1 MENIYKETLDLI
13 VKDRLAELRKTF
25 AYQIASIA
33 FMGLCLLFGAHTGLY
48 LLMFIPAILL
58 IAVYAYA
65 YTRAKDITVT
75 DQLTAENVSL
85 IYDLSRLNES
95 KNNGQINK

>member
-13 VKDRLAELRKTF
+13 VKERLTELRKTF
-25 AYQIASIA
+25 AYQMASIA
-33 FMGLCLLFGAHTGLY
+33 FMALCLLFWAHTGLH

-85 IYDLSRLNES
+85 IYDLSCLNKS
-95 KNNGQINK
+95 KEQEQA

>member
-13 VKDRLAELRKTF
+13 VKERVTDLHKTF

-33 FMGLCLLFGAHTGLY
+33 FMALCLFFLAHTGLH

-85 IYDLSRLNES
+85 IYDLSCLNKSNEQE
-95 KNNGQINK
+95 KI

>member
-13 VKDRLAELRKTF
+13 VKERVAELHKTF

-33 FMGLCLLFGAHTGLY
+33 FISLCLFFWAHTGLHY
-48 LLMFIPAILL
+48 LMFVPAIC
-58 IAVYAYA
+58 ITAVYGLAYI
-65 YTRAKDITVT
+65 RAKIITVT

-85 IYDLSRLNES
+85 IYDLSCLNKSNE
-95 KNNGQINK
+95 QEQA

>member
-1 MENIYKETLDLI
+1 MGTIYQETLELI
-13 VKDRLAELRKTF
+13 VRERVTNLHKTF
-25 AYQIASIA
+25 AYQVASIA
-33 FMGLCLLFGAHTGLY
+33 FMALCLLFGAHTGLY

-65 YTRAKDITVT
+65 YTRAKDIKVT

>member
-13 VKDRLAELRKTF
+13 VKERLTELRKTF
-25 AYQIASIA
+25 AYQMASIA
-33 FMGLCLLFGAHTGLY
+33 FMALCLLLGAHTGLH
-48 LLMFIPAILL
+48 LLMFIPAILV

-85 IYDLSRLNES
+85 IYDLSCLNKSNEQE
-95 KNNGQINK
+95 KI

>member
-1 MENIYKETLDLI
+1 MENTYKETLDLI
-13 VKDRLAELRKTF
+13 VKERLTELRKTF
-25 AYQIASIA
+25 AYQMASIA
-33 FMGLCLLFGAHTGLY
+33 FMALCLLFGAHTGLY
-48 LLMFIPAILL
+48 VLMFIPAILL

-95 KNNGQINK
+95 NEQEKI

>member
-1 MENIYKETLDLI
+1 MRTIYKETLNLL
-13 VKDRLAELRKTF
+13 VKERVIELHKTF
-25 AYQIASIA
+25 AYQLASIA
-33 FMGLCLLFGAHTGLY
+33 IMALCLLFGAHTGLHY
-48 LLMFIPAILL
+48 LMFVPVILL

-75 DQLTAENVSL
+75 DQLTAENASL

-95 KNNGQINK
+95 KEQEQI

>member
-13 VKDRLAELRKTF
+13 VKERLTELRKTF
-25 AYQIASIA
+25 AYQMASIA
-33 FMGLCLLFGAHTGLY
+33 FMALCLLFGAHTGLY

-95 KNNGQINK
+95 NEQEKI

>member
-13 VKDRLAELRKTF
+13 VKERVTELHKTF

-33 FMGLCLLFGAHTGLY
+33 FMSLCLFLWAHTGLHY
-48 LLMFIPAILL
+48 LMFVPAILL

-65 YTRAKDITVT
+65 YTRAKNITVT

-85 IYDLSRLNES
+85 IYDLSCLNKFNEQE
-95 KNNGQINK
+95 GL